1 MKAKALPYPLIKKK
15 MPIRGKPCKNR
26 YNLGQ
31 CPPKQQQN
39 MAAPTHADNTSEA
52 TKDANLTHTNN
63 GKPIHQTSQTQT
75 IAEEKKPCL

>member
-15 MPIRGKPCKNR
+15 MPIRGKPGKNR

-39 MAAPTHADNTSEA
+39 MAAPTHADNTS
-52 TKDANLTHTNN
+52 
-63 GKPIHQTSQTQT
+63 
-75 IAEEKKPCL
+75 